1 MNKHVWLAKQHPSK
15 NAKSRAPASENA
27 IRFFCKVIKH
37 CACHAKWTC
46 SNSLV
51 AAGQNAFFELKHR
64 KKGFRLHE
72 EQNSKGTNDN
82 CGDGETRVLRV
93 YIYIPIYIYCFFFPV
108 SFCFLKHIQEKSA
121 AIRPPPD
128 ASELA
133 PSQCP
138 AENWSPKHHD
148 LQGDRRPMPCKQCPI
163 QAATT
168 HIHVHNFI

>member
-1 MNKHVWLAKQHPSK
+1 MH
-15 NAKSRAPASENA
+15 
-27 IRFFCKVIKH
+27 
-37 CACHAKWTC
+37 
-46 SNSLV
+46 
-51 AAGQNAFFELKHR
+51 FFELKHR

-72 EQNSKGTNDN
+72 EQNSNGTNDN
-82 CGDGETRVLRV
+82 FGDGETMVLRV
-93 YIYIPIYIYCFFFPV
+93 YIYIYVFFSCFIL
-108 SFCFLKHIQEKSA
+108 FLKHIQEKSA

-133 PSQCP
+133 PSQCS
-138 AENWSPKHHD
+138 AENWSPKHHDLQGD